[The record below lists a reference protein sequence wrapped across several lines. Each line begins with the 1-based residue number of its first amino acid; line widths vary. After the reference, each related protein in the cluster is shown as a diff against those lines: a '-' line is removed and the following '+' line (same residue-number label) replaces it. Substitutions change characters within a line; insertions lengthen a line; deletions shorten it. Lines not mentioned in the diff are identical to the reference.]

1 MLFLFLLF
9 LMLSNS
15 LAISSTHSINTRFNK
30 KSDIINF
37 LTSPKFYHKY
47 LDEVEA
53 EERKFD
59 PEIIDNNT
67 QIEFPQRISY
77 FSKPRVRLLKSMLS
91 KLKIDQEWNRTNDKF
106 FGNIKTKFIEFDIT
120 IEPILN
126 GESNFTCKKYD
137 LCFNGKIIRK
147 KFYVPERYLDE
158 ILKDFG
164 DIFIKISNTTE

>member
-1 MLFLFLLF
+1 MLFLILIF
-9 LMLSNS
+9 LMLTNT
-15 LAISSTHSINTRFNK
+15 LIATSSHSINTRFNK

-53 EERKFD
+53 EERQFK

-67 QIEFPQRISY
+67 QIEFPQKISY
-77 FSKPRVRLLKSMLS
+77 YSRPKIRFLSSMLS
-91 KLKIDQEWNRTNDKF
+91 KVKINQEWNRKNDKF
-106 FGNIKTKFIEFDIT
+106 FGNIKTKFIEFNIT
-120 IEPILN
+120 IEPKLN

-137 LCFNGKIIRK
+137 LCFNGNIIRK
-147 KFYVPERYLDE
+147 QFYVPESYLDE

-164 DIFIKISNTTE
+164 DIFIKISNKEK